1 LFIGPVFTRE
11 LVTAPRRMRFYVARA
26 IYVAALL
33 TLVSTAWLLLTGTQE
48 VRNVGDMARFGAT
61 LFQLLAPLQLA
72 LVLFFS
78 ALLAASAV
86 AQEKD
91 RRTLVLLLMTRLS
104 NSELVLGK
112 LLSSLLQVLV
122 LLAAAWPFFMLIGLF
137 GGVSLSQIGWV
148 FAVTLATALAA
159 GSIGS
164 TLALWRERTFQTLA
178 LAFLV
183 LMFWLAAAELLVAA
197 GAWGLQWQGVSAGVW
212 GAALSPWRAVLIAA
226 RPDVGQAAM
235 LGKFGSPVHWFLG
248 IAAVIAVVANA
259 VAILWVRIWNPSR
272 EMQLQAAGDEDVF
285 QRSSQ
290 ARIGAGGDG
299 RGVRD
304 DEDVLQKSSQA
315 RGATQGIPLSQS
327 PHAAPQ
333 PTRDV
338 WSNPI
343 LWREIRTWAYGR
355 KVLAI
360 RMAYLLLVA
369 LSTVGLHAA
378 VAGGSPDRGTISLAL
393 APLLVLSLILVNAL
407 AVTSITTERDLG
419 ALDLLLVTDL
429 SPAEFL
435 FGKLGGIF
443 YVAKEMVLLPAALC
457 VYLWLAR
464 ATSLENLFYLVAALA
479 TAYLFVA
486 TLGIHAGL
494 TYVNSRHAVAVSLGM
509 VFFLFVGIATCMR
522 IMMSFGGS
530 FELQL
535 APFLVFM
542 VGGGVSMFV
551 ALGYRNPS
559 AAIGLASIA
568 CPTLTFV
575 AITSFLQQQT
585 LGVFLVVV
593 GAYGFTTAAML
604 VPAVYEFDVA
614 AGRATGAED

>member
-11 LVTAPRRMRFYVARA
+11 LVTAPRRIRFYVARA

-33 TLVSTAWLLLTGTQE
+33 TLVCTAWLLLTGTQD

-61 LFQLLAPLQLA
+61 VFQLLAPLQLA

-78 ALLAASAV
+78 ALLTASAV

-112 LLSSLLQVLV
+112 LFSSLLQVLV
-122 LLAAAWPFFMLIGLF
+122 LLMAALPLFMLIGLF
-137 GGVSLSQIGWV
+137 GGVSLPQIGWV

-164 TLALWRERTFQTLA
+164 TFALWREKTFQTLA
-178 LAFLV
+178 LVFLL
-183 LMFWLAAAELLVAA
+183 LMFWLAAAELLIAA
-197 GAWGLQWQGVSAGVW
+197 GGWGVRWHGISAAAWGEAI
-212 GAALSPWRAVLIAA
+212 SPWRAVLIAA
-226 RPDVGQAAM
+226 RPSVGQAAVI
-235 LGKFGSPVHWFLG
+235 GSYGSPAHWFLG
-248 IAAVIAVVANA
+248 VAALITVAANA
-259 VAILWVRIWNPSR
+259 LAMLRVRVWNPSR
-272 EMQLQAAGDEDVF
+272 EIQLQTAAGEDVF
-285 QRSSQ
+285 HKPADSQ
-290 ARIGAGGDG
+290 AADAS
-299 RGVRD
+299 
-304 DEDVLQKSSQA
+304 LA
-315 RGATQGIPLSQS
+315 PS

-333 PTRDV
+333 PTRHV
-338 WSNPI
+338 WDNPI
-343 LWREIRTWAYGR
+343 IWREIRTWAYGR

-360 RMAYLLLVA
+360 RVAYLVLAA
-369 LSTVGLHAA
+369 LSALGVHATATVDL
-378 VAGGSPDRGTISLAL
+378 PNRGAIALAL

-429 SPAEFL
+429 TPAEFL
-435 FGKLGGIF
+435 FGKLGGVF
-443 YVAKEMVLLPAALC
+443 YVAKEMIVLPAALC
-457 VYLWLAR
+457 IYLWLAG
-464 ATSLENLFYLVAALA
+464 ATTAENAFYLIVALA
-479 TAYLFVA
+479 IADLFVA
-486 TLGIHAGL
+486 TLGVHAGL
-494 TYVNSRHAVAVSLGM
+494 TYINSRHAVAVSLGM

-542 VGGGVSMFV
+542 VGGGISMFV
-551 ALGYRNPS
+551 ALGHRNPS

-604 VPAVYEFDVA
+604 IPAVYEFDVA
-614 AGRATGAED
+614 SGRTSAAEE

>member
-11 LVTAPRRMRFYVARA
+11 LVTAPRRIRFYVARA

-33 TLVSTAWLLLTGTQE
+33 TLVCTAWLLLTGTQD

-61 LFQLLAPLQLA
+61 VFQLLAPLQLA

-78 ALLAASAV
+78 ALLTASAV

-112 LLSSLLQVLV
+112 LFSSLLQVLV
-122 LLAAAWPFFMLIGLF
+122 LLMAALPLFMLIGLF
-137 GGVSLSQIGWV
+137 GGVSLPQIGWV

-164 TLALWRERTFQTLA
+164 TFALWREKTFQTLA
-178 LAFLV
+178 LVFLL
-183 LMFWLAAAELLVAA
+183 LMFWLAAAELLIAA
-197 GAWGLQWQGVSAGVW
+197 GGWGVRWHGISAAAWGEAI
-212 GAALSPWRAVLIAA
+212 SPWRAVLIAA
-226 RPDVGQAAM
+226 RPSVGQAAVI
-235 LGKFGSPVHWFLG
+235 GSYGSPAHLFLG
-248 IAAVIAVVANA
+248 VAALITVAANA
-259 VAILWVRIWNPSR
+259 LAMLRVRVWNPSR
-272 EMQLQAAGDEDVF
+272 EIQLQTAAGEDVF
-285 QRSSQ
+285 HKPADSQ
-290 ARIGAGGDG
+290 AADAS
-299 RGVRD
+299 
-304 DEDVLQKSSQA
+304 LA
-315 RGATQGIPLSQS
+315 PS

-333 PTRDV
+333 PTRHV
-338 WSNPI
+338 WDNPI
-343 LWREIRTWAYGR
+343 IWREIRTWAYGR

-360 RMAYLLLVA
+360 RVAYLVLAA
-369 LSTVGLHAA
+369 LSALGVHAA
-378 VAGGSPDRGTISLAL
+378 ATVDLPNRGAIALAL

-429 SPAEFL
+429 TPAEFL
-435 FGKLGGIF
+435 FGKLGGVF
-443 YVAKEMVLLPAALC
+443 YVAKEMIVLPAALC
-457 VYLWLAR
+457 IYLWLAG
-464 ATSLENLFYLVAALA
+464 ATTAENAFYLIVALA
-479 TAYLFVA
+479 IADLFVA
-486 TLGIHAGL
+486 TLGVHAGL
-494 TYVNSRHAVAVSLGM
+494 TYINSRHAVAVSLGM

-542 VGGGVSMFV
+542 VGGGISMFV
-551 ALGYRNPS
+551 ALGHRNPS

-604 VPAVYEFDVA
+604 IPAVYEFDVA
-614 AGRATGAED
+614 SGRTSAAEE

>member
-1 LFIGPVFTRE
+1 MFIGPVFTRE
-11 LVTAPRRMRFYVARA
+11 LVTAPRRIRFYVARA

-33 TLVSTAWLLLTGTQE
+33 TLVCTAWLLLTGTQD

-61 LFQLLAPLQLA
+61 VFQLLAPLQLA

-78 ALLAASAV
+78 ALLTASAV

-112 LLSSLLQVLV
+112 LFSSLLQVLV
-122 LLAAAWPFFMLIGLF
+122 LLMAALPLFMLIGLF
-137 GGVSLSQIGWV
+137 GGVSLPQIGWV

-164 TLALWRERTFQTLA
+164 TFALWREKTFQTLA
-178 LAFLV
+178 LVFLL
-183 LMFWLAAAELLVAA
+183 LMFWLAAAELLIAA
-197 GAWGLQWQGVSAGVW
+197 GGWGVRWHGISAAAWGEAI
-212 GAALSPWRAVLIAA
+212 SPWRAVLIAA
-226 RPDVGQAAM
+226 RPSVGQAAVI
-235 LGKFGSPVHWFLG
+235 GSYGSPAHLFLG
-248 IAAVIAVVANA
+248 VAALITVAANA
-259 VAILWVRIWNPSR
+259 LAMLRVRVWNPSR
-272 EMQLQAAGDEDVF
+272 EIQLQTAAGEDVF
-285 QRSSQ
+285 HKPADSQ
-290 ARIGAGGDG
+290 AADAS
-299 RGVRD
+299 
-304 DEDVLQKSSQA
+304 LA
-315 RGATQGIPLSQS
+315 PS

-333 PTRDV
+333 PTRHV
-338 WSNPI
+338 WDNPI
-343 LWREIRTWAYGR
+343 IWREIRTWAYGR

-360 RMAYLLLVA
+360 RVAYLVLAA
-369 LSTVGLHAA
+369 LSALGVHAA
-378 VAGGSPDRGTISLAL
+378 ATVDLPNRGAIALAL

-429 SPAEFL
+429 TPAEFL
-435 FGKLGGIF
+435 FGKLGGVF
-443 YVAKEMVLLPAALC
+443 YVAKEMIVLPAALC
-457 VYLWLAR
+457 IYLWLAG
-464 ATSLENLFYLVAALA
+464 ATTAENAFYLIVALA
-479 TAYLFVA
+479 IADLFVA
-486 TLGIHAGL
+486 TLGVHAGL
-494 TYVNSRHAVAVSLGM
+494 TYINSRHAVAVSLGM

-542 VGGGVSMFV
+542 VGGGISMFV
-551 ALGYRNPS
+551 ALGHRNPS

-604 VPAVYEFDVA
+604 IPAVYEFDVA
-614 AGRATGAED
+614 SGRTSAAEE